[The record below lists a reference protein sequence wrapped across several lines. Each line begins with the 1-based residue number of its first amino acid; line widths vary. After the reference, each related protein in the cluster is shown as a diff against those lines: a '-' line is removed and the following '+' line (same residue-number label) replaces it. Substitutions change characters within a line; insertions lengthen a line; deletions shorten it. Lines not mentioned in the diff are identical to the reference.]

1 MAEPSPDSSPENAA
15 VRALEEEI
23 HVLEQRL
30 RNGEEILRTKKEAG
44 GDHELL
50 AYWESRWIKLLR
62 QYELVC
68 DRLERHMS
76 VRRQASNAPPSP
88 PQPPVQPPASAEHSK
103 VANR

>member
-23 HVLEQRL
+23 RVLEQRL
-30 RNGEEILRTKKEAG
+30 RNGEEILRSKKEAG

-68 DRLERHMS
+68 DRLQRHTS
-76 VRRQASNAPPSP
+76 QLRPAAGLPSGP
-88 PQPPVQPPASAEHSK
+88 TEPAVQPPAPEHTK